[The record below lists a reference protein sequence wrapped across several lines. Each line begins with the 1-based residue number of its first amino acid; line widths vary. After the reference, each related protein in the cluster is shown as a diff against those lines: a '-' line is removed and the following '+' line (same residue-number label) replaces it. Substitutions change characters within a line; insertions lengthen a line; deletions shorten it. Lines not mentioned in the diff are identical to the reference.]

1 MSRAKNIA
9 REEANP
15 SFLFFLN
22 MPDRKEHSG
31 RHGWSMPAGE
41 KRSPP
46 RDFPIR
52 GLAKRL
58 QPESLSPKLPGRN
71 ERDQIFLNFGNNARS
86 NVSGPASPAES
97 ERPDESRHSTSRSP
111 FSPPRKSSLTWRR
124 SSTEKAV
131 YESFRKRGHDG
142 TGCQYPSVL
151 MRHLADAQS
160 LPLSLY
166 TFRSFAD
173 YEYISAE

>member
-1 MSRAKNIA
+1 
-9 REEANP
+9 
-15 SFLFFLN
+15 
-22 MPDRKEHSG
+22 
-31 RHGWSMPAGE
+31 MPAGE

-71 ERDQIFLNFGNNARS
+71 ERDQNSKSFGNNARS

-97 ERPDESRHSTSRSP
+97 ERPDEPRHSTSRSP

-124 SSTEKAV
+124 SSTDKAV

-142 TGCQYPSVL
+142 TRCQYPSVL
-151 MRHLADAQS
+151 MRHLTDAQPLS
-160 LPLSLY
+160 LSLY

-173 YEYISAE
+173 YGYVSTE